1 MRKESNLQPTV
12 LETVTLPIELRTC
25 NLVAGVGFEPTRL
38 AQRNGFTVR
47 RHRPTHATTAIKL
60 QNHLFPNDF
69 EAESVDL

>member
-1 MRKESNLQPTV
+1 M
-12 LETVTLPIELRTC
+12 
-25 NLVAGVGFEPTRL
+25 VAGVGFEPTRL

-60 QNHLFPNDF
+60 QNHLLPNDF